1 MNNTARDGL
10 CHSQDLKPVEMPSL
24 AFGKRDELG
33 EMLIKCR
40 ESGRVRRDPGAA
52 RGAWMLGIKDGIQ
65 MHRMVDG

>member
-1 MNNTARDGL
+1 
-10 CHSQDLKPVEMPSL
+10 MPSL

-52 RGAWMLGIKDGIQ
+52 RGAWMLGIKDGIK